1 MSFPSEDP
9 APNSGSSGK
18 AGWPLAH
25 CHVAI
30 RLAVQLWRGAF
41 APDPRGSWL
50 TQRVRRRHA
59 DCTLA
64 ARMHILPGLPYP
76 LGATWDG
83 RGVNFAL
90 YSEHAEQV
98 ELCLFDEDDSET
110 RAPLSHQTAFV
121 WHGYV
126 PDLRPGQRY
135 GYRVHGPYDPARGLR
150 FNSEVLLLDPYA
162 KALSRTEDWARG
174 CFAYDVVAGDD
185 LQKAKAPA
193 LGAPR
198 GVVID
203 PKFDWEGDAPPRTP
217 LHKTVIYE
225 AHVRGFSMRHP
236 DVPEALRGAYA
247 ALAVP
252 AVVKY
257 LRELGITA
265 IELMPIH
272 AFVDEQHLL
281 DRGLRNYWGY
291 NSIGFFAPDV
301 RYKSR
306 PEPGS
311 EVVDFKRMVKALHRA
326 GIEVILDVVYNHT
339 AEGNHLG
346 PTFSFKGIDN
356 RVYYRLVEE
365 SRRYYFDYTGT
376 GNTLNVRHPQVLKLI
391 MDSLRYWVEEMH
403 VDGFRF
409 DLASALARQLHE
421 VDQLSSFFTLIHD
434 SPALREVKMIAEP
447 WDVGEGGYQVGNFPV
462 RWAEWNGRYRDT
474 VRSFWKG
481 DAGTTADL
489 GYRLTGSSDLYE
501 VSGRKPS
508 ASVNFITAHDGFT
521 LSDLVSYDHK
531 HNQANGEEN
540 RDGNDHNLS
549 WNCGAEGPTTDP
561 AIRRLRARQQRN
573 LLATLLLSQGTPMLV
588 AGDELGRTQQ
598 GNNNAYCQDNE
609 LSWMDWDLDEE
620 RRELLEF
627 TRRVLE
633 LRRQHPALH
642 RSKFF
647 QGRTIQNSN
656 LSDLAWFR
664 QDGQPMSDEDWRAP
678 ETRCLCMFL
687 AGRGIGDVDE
697 HGWPLIDDD
706 LLLAINSSHLDLKLT
721 LPNVQY
727 VDEWETV
734 LDTANGELEKHVPR
748 QGTTQLP
755 ARSLRL
761 YRSPSRALRKGGALH
776 TFGAT
781 YRLQLHKDFGLQAAL
796 AQVEYLHRL
805 GITDLYLSPIFA
817 ATPGSTHG
825 YDVIDHSRLNQEIGS
840 QQDLEALSEQ
850 LRRREMGLLL
860 DWVPNHMG
868 NLGGQNRWWDDVL
881 ENGLSSIHAVAFDI
895 DWAPR
900 KRELRD
906 TVLLPVLG
914 DQYGRVLERGELRVE
929 RDGGRLFVR
938 YFEQRFPLAPKSLV
952 ELLSTVAGAT
962 GLGPDE
968 ALQQELE
975 SLCASLA
982 HLPDRHSTSDPDRRE
997 RAREKEVFK
1006 RRLEQLFDS
1015 SPEITRAFDAALER
1029 LNGTPGDDT
1038 SFDDLDRLL
1047 GEQSYRLASWRVAA
1061 QEINYRRFFD
1071 VNSLVA
1077 LRMEERV
1084 VFERAHALLFDLL
1097 ERRLVQGLRLDHTDG
1112 LFDPLAY
1119 FESLQDQFRSN
1130 VTSNPESTPDDAA
1143 RPLPILL
1150 EKILEGDEKLPAAWP
1165 VDGTTGYEF
1174 AASSLNV
1181 LVHGD
1186 AERAFTQLYKSFTGD
1201 ERSFQSHVYECK
1213 LRIAQDALASE
1224 VTMLAQQLERIAAG
1238 KRQWRDFT
1246 LATLT
1251 RALIE
1256 IVAAFSVYR
1265 TYVRPGAIATEE
1277 DERVV
1282 TRAVRVARFRSAGT
1296 LDISVF
1302 EFIQGMLLLTHA
1314 SSEEDRRLHEWF
1326 ALRFQQLTAP
1336 VMAKAVEDTT
1346 YFRYCR
1352 LIALNEVGGD
1362 PATFGISIEHFHA
1375 DSTERLRGWPLS
1387 MASTST
1393 HDTKRGEDAAA
1404 AIVVL
1409 TEMPEQWQN
1418 AVQAWAARAERYK
1431 SSWHDLP
1438 APTRSD
1444 EYHFYQALVGAWPFG
1459 WDGKQGRAEF
1469 VVRMQEFMR
1478 KAIREAKR
1486 ETSWL
1491 SPDSLYEDA
1500 VLGFVQHSLE
1510 DDDLCGEIRSLTQRI
1525 GSYAAMNALTRA
1537 FLRLTSPGVVDTF
1550 QGSELWNQ
1558 SLVDPDNRRPVDYGR
1573 RRRLL
1578 DELDGTSLEQL
1589 LSHWENGAL
1598 KLFVTRTVLHTRQ
1611 RLRPLFVQGE
1621 YGAVAAGDHAI
1632 AFTRTLEGRVV
1643 FCCAPRCSWL
1653 LTRGERPWPLGD
1665 VWREQTVLVPTGEY
1679 RDAFTG
1685 RSIYSPG
1692 SLRLSECF
1700 ESFPLSLLVSDGAG
1714 GGEPARD

>member
-1 MSFPSEDP
+1 
-9 APNSGSSGK
+9 
-18 AGWPLAH
+18 
-25 CHVAI
+25 
-30 RLAVQLWRGAF
+30 
-41 APDPRGSWL
+41 
-50 TQRVRRRHA
+50 
-59 DCTLA
+59 
-64 ARMHILPGLPYP
+64 MHILPGLPYP

-98 ELCLFDEDDSET
+98 ELCLFDEEDNET
-110 RAPLSHQTAFV
+110 RGQLTHQTAFV

-150 FNSEVLLLDPYA
+150 FNSQVLLLDPYA
-162 KALSRTEDWARG
+162 KALSRTEDWQRG
-174 CFAYDVVAGDD
+174 CFAYDVIAGDD
-185 LQKAKAPA
+185 LRVNKAPA
-193 LGAPR
+193 SGAPR

-225 AHVRGFSMRHP
+225 AHVRGLTMRHP
-236 DVPEALRGAYA
+236 EVPEALRGTYA

-252 AVVKY
+252 AVVKH
-257 LRELGITA
+257 LRDLGVTA

-301 RYKSR
+301 RYRSR

-311 EVVDFKRMVKALHRA
+311 EVTDFKRMVKALHRA

-356 RVYYRLVEE
+356 RVYYRLVDD

-462 RWAEWNGRYRDT
+462 RWAEWNGKYRDT
-474 VRSFWKG
+474 VRAFWKG
-481 DAGTTADL
+481 DAGMAGDL
-489 GYRLTGSSDLYE
+489 GYRITGSSDLYE
-501 VSGRKPS
+501 LSGRKPT
-508 ASVNFITAHDGFT
+508 ASINFITAHDGFT
-521 LSDLVSYDHK
+521 LNDLVSYDRK
-531 HNQANGEEN
+531 HNEQNGEGN

-549 WNCGAEGPTTDP
+549 WNCGAEGPTNDTG
-561 AIRRLRARQQRN
+561 IRQLRARQRKN
-573 LLATLLLSQGTPMLV
+573 LLATLLFSQGTPMLV
-588 AGDELGRTQQ
+588 AGDELGRTQR
-598 GNNNAYCQDNE
+598 GNNNGYCQDNE
-609 LSWMDWDLDEE
+609 LSWVDWELDDE
-620 RRELLEF
+620 RRDLLEF

-642 RSKFF
+642 RSKYF

-664 QDGQPMSDEDWRAP
+664 HDGQPMSQEDWQNP

-697 HGWPLIDDD
+697 HGWPLVDDD
-706 LLLAINSSHLDLKLT
+706 LLLAVNASHLDLKLT
-721 LPNVQY
+721 LPAVQY
-727 VDEWETV
+727 VDEWEAV
-734 LDTANGELEKHVPR
+734 LDTADGGFEHTVPR
-748 QGTTQLP
+748 QGTTLLP

-761 YRSPSRALRKGGALH
+761 FRSPSRALRQGGALH

-781 YRLQLHKDFGLQAAL
+781 YRMQLHKDFGLGAAL
-796 AQVEYLHRL
+796 QQVDYLHRL

-825 YDVIDHSRLNQEIGS
+825 YDVIDHGRLNPELGS
-840 QQDLEALSEQ
+840 EADLEALSAQ
-850 LRRREMGLLL
+850 LKQRGMGLLL

-868 NLGGQNRWWDDVL
+868 NIAGQNQWWDDVL

-900 KRELRD
+900 KQELRN

-914 DQYGRVLERGELRVE
+914 DQYGRVLERGELKVQRE
-929 RDGGRLFVR
+929 GGRLFVC
-938 YFEQRFPLAPKSLV
+938 YYDQRFPLAPKSLAG
-952 ELLSTVAGAT
+952 LLSSVAQAT
-962 GLGPDE
+962 GSSADDPM
-968 ALQQELE
+968 QQELE

-982 HLPDRHSTSDPDRRE
+982 HLPDRHATSDQDRRE

-1006 RRLEQLFDS
+1006 RRLTQLLDS
-1015 SPEITRAFDAALER
+1015 SPEVMRAFDAALER
-1029 LNGTPGDDT
+1029 LNGIPGDEA
-1038 SFDDLDRLL
+1038 SFDALDRLL
-1047 GEQSYRLASWRVAA
+1047 SEQSYRLASWRVAA

-1084 VFERAHALLFDLL
+1084 VFERAHALLFQLL
-1097 ERRLVQGLRLDHTDG
+1097 EKRQVQGLRLDHTDG

-1119 FESLQDQFRSN
+1119 FESLQNQFRSN
-1130 VTSNPESTPDDAA
+1130 LAMDPQSSPDDAA

-1150 EKILEGDEKLPAAWP
+1150 EKILEPNEKLAAAWP

-1174 AASSLNV
+1174 AVSSLGV
-1181 LVHGD
+1181 LVD
-1186 AERAFTQLYKSFTGD
+1186 AGAEEAFSEVYKRFTGD
-1201 ERSFQSHVYECK
+1201 DRPFHSHVYECK
-1213 LRIAQDALASE
+1213 LRVARDSLASE
-1224 VTMLAQQLERIAAG
+1224 VTLLAQQLERIAAS

-1246 LATLT
+1246 LVTLT

-1256 IVAAFSVYR
+1256 ILAAFPVYR
-1265 TYVRPGAIATEE
+1265 TYVRPGSTPTEE

-1282 TRAVRVARFRSAGT
+1282 KLAVRVARLRSAGA
-1296 LDISVF
+1296 LDPSVF

-1314 SSEEDRRLHEWF
+1314 SNEEERKAHEWF
-1326 ALRFQQLTAP
+1326 AMRFQQLTAP
-1336 VMAKAVEDTT
+1336 VMAKAVEDTAF
-1346 YFRYCR
+1346 YRYNR
-1352 LIALNEVGGD
+1352 LVALNEVGGD
-1362 PATFGISIEHFHA
+1362 PATFGISLERFHA
-1375 DSTERLRGWPLS
+1375 ECAERFRSWPLS
-1387 MASTST
+1387 MATTST

-1404 AIVVL
+1404 AIIVL
-1409 TEMPEQWQN
+1409 TQIPDVWRS
-1418 AVQAWAARAERYK
+1418 AVQDWSARADKYR
-1431 SSWHDLP
+1431 SSWHDQM
-1438 APTRSD
+1438 APTRGD
-1444 EYHFYQALVGAWPFG
+1444 EYLFFQTLVGAWPFG
-1459 WDGKQGRAEF
+1459 WDGKQGLEDF
-1469 VVRMQEFMR
+1469 VARVQAFMC
-1478 KAIREAKR
+1478 KALREAKR

-1491 SPDSLYEDA
+1491 TPDHGYEEA
-1500 VLGFVQHSLE
+1500 VLAFVKGSLQDE
-1510 DDDLCGEIRSLTQRI
+1510 EFRQAVQQLTQRI
-1525 GSYAAMNALTRA
+1525 GTAAAMNALSRTL
-1537 FLRLTSPGVVDTF
+1537 LRLTAPGVVDTY

-1558 SLVDPDNRRPVDYGR
+1558 SLVDPDNRRPVDYR
-1573 RRRLL
+1573 RRRGLL
-1578 DELDGTSLEQL
+1578 EELDGLSLEQL
-1589 LSHWENGAL
+1589 LSSWENGAV
-1598 KLFVTRTVLHTRQ
+1598 KLFVTRTALRTRQ
-1611 RLRPLFVQGE
+1611 RLRKLFVQGE
-1621 YGAVAAGDHAI
+1621 YAAVPAGEHAV
-1632 AFTRTLEGRVV
+1632 AFTRTLEGQVV
-1643 FCCAPRCSWL
+1643 FCCAPRWSL
-1653 LTRGERPWPLGD
+1653 RLTGGQRPWPLGD
-1665 VWREQTVLVPTGEY
+1665 VWGDQVVTVPSGEY

-1685 RSIYSPG
+1685 RLLHSTG

-1700 ESFPLSLLVSDGAG
+1700 ERFPLLLLVS
-1714 GGEPARD
+1714 EPKAPAPDSKVKPEAKQKRDAPVSSRKPKTN

>member
-1 MSFPSEDP
+1 
-9 APNSGSSGK
+9 
-18 AGWPLAH
+18 
-25 CHVAI
+25 
-30 RLAVQLWRGAF
+30 
-41 APDPRGSWL
+41 
-50 TQRVRRRHA
+50 
-59 DCTLA
+59 
-64 ARMHILPGLPYP
+64 MHILPGLPYP

-110 RAPLSHQTAFV
+110 RGQLTHQSAFV

-126 PDLRPGQRY
+126 PELRPGQRY
-135 GYRVHGPYDPARGLR
+135 GYRVHGPYDPARGQR
-150 FNSEVLLLDPYA
+150 FNANVLLLDPYA
-162 KALSRTEDWARG
+162 KALSRSEDWQRG
-174 CFAYDVVAGDD
+174 CFGYDVLTGDD
-185 LQKAKAPA
+185 LKLQKAPA

-203 PKFDWEGDAPPRTP
+203 PKFDWEGDAPPRIP

-236 DVPEALRGAYA
+236 EVPEALRGTYA

-257 LRELGITA
+257 LRDLGVTA

-272 AFVDEQHLL
+272 AFVDEQHLV

-356 RVYYRLVEE
+356 RVYYRLVED

-434 SPALREVKMIAEP
+434 SPALREIKMIAEP

-474 VRSFWKG
+474 VRAFWKG
-481 DAGTTADL
+481 DGGTAADL
-489 GYRLTGSSDLYE
+489 GYRITGSSDLYE
-501 VSGRKPS
+501 LSGRKPS
-508 ASVNFITAHDGFT
+508 ASINFITAHDGFT
-521 LSDLVSYDHK
+521 LNDLVSYDQK
-531 HNQANGEEN
+531 HNEANGEDN

-549 WNCGAEGPTTDP
+549 WNCGAEGPTED
-561 AIRRLRARQQRN
+561 AGVLELRGRQRRN
-573 LLATLLLSQGTPMLV
+573 LLATLLFSQGTPMLL
-588 AGDELGRTQQ
+588 AGDELGRTQN

-609 LSWMDWDLDEE
+609 LSWLDWNLDPE
-620 RRELLEF
+620 RKRLLEF

-664 QDGQPMSDEDWRAP
+664 QDGQPMSNDEWQNP

-706 LLLAINSSHLDLKLT
+706 LLLAINSSHLDVKLT

-727 VDEWETV
+727 VDEWECV
-734 LDTANGELEKHVPR
+734 LDTAEDAGATRLPR
-748 QGTTQLP
+748 QGTTGLR

-761 YRSPSRALRKGGALH
+761 FRSPSRALRQGGALH

-781 YRLQLHKDFGLQAAL
+781 YRMQVHADFKLSAAL
-796 AQVEYLHRL
+796 AQVDYLHRL

-825 YDVIDHSRLNQEIGS
+825 YDVIDHSRLNPEIGTE
-840 QQDLEALSEQ
+840 QELEALAAKLAE
-850 LRRREMGLLL
+850 RRMGLLL

-868 NLGGQNRWWDDVL
+868 NIAGQNPWWDDVL

-895 DWAPR
+895 DWVPR
-900 KRELRD
+900 KEELHD

-914 DQYGRVLERGELRVE
+914 DQYGRVLERGELKVE

-938 YFEQRFPLAPKSLV
+938 YFEQRFPVAPKSLS
-952 ELLSTVAGAT
+952 ELLAGVAAKT
-962 GLGPDE
+962 GLAEDQPM
-968 ALQQELE
+968 QQELE
-975 SLCASLA
+975 SLCASLS
-982 HLPDRHSTSDPDRRE
+982 HLPDRHAMADADRRE

-1006 RRLEQLFDS
+1006 RRLTHLLSS
-1015 SPEITRAFDAALER
+1015 SPDVTRAFDAALER
-1029 LNGTPGDDT
+1029 LNGTPGDPA
-1038 SFDDLDRLL
+1038 SFDALDRLL

-1061 QEINYRRFFD
+1061 EEINYRRFFD
-1071 VNSLVA
+1071 VNSLAA

-1084 VFERAHALLFDLL
+1084 VFERAHALLFQLL
-1097 ERRLVQGLRLDHTDG
+1097 DRRLIQGLRLDHTDG
-1112 LFDPLAY
+1112 LYDPLAY

-1130 VTSNPESTPDDAA
+1130 LAPNPESSPDDAA

-1150 EKILEGDEKLPAAWP
+1150 EKILEPHEKLATAWP

-1174 AASSLNV
+1174 AASSLGV
-1181 LVHGD
+1181 LVDGS
-1186 AERAFTQLYKSFTGD
+1186 AEAAFSTLYREFTGD
-1201 ERSFQSHVYECK
+1201 ERSFQNHVYECK
-1213 LRIAQDALASE
+1213 QRIVRDSLASE
-1224 VTMLAQQLERIAAG
+1224 AAMLAQQLERIAAS

-1246 LATLT
+1246 LTTLT

-1256 IVAAFSVYR
+1256 ILAAFPVYR
-1265 TYVRPGAIATEE
+1265 TYLRPGSTATEE

-1282 TRAVRVARFRSAGT
+1282 TRAVRMARFRAAGAIDT
-1296 LDISVF
+1296 SVF
-1302 EFIQGMLLLTHA
+1302 EFIQGMLLLSNA
-1314 SSEEDRRLHEWF
+1314 SSEEERRVHERF

-1336 VMAKAVEDTT
+1336 VMAKSVEDTA
-1346 YFRYCR
+1346 YYRYGR
-1352 LIALNEVGGD
+1352 LIALNEVGSD
-1362 PATFGISIEHFHA
+1362 PATFGISIERFHA
-1375 DSTERLRGWPLS
+1375 ESAERFRAWPLS

-1409 TEMPEQWQN
+1409 TQMPEEWRS
-1418 AVQAWAARAERYK
+1418 AVNDWSARTEQYK
-1431 SSWHDLP
+1431 GSWHDLP

-1444 EYHFYQALVGAWPFG
+1444 EYLFYQTLVGAWPFG
-1459 WDGKQGRAEF
+1459 WDGKQGWEDFAR
-1469 VVRMQEFMR
+1469 RMQDLMC
-1478 KAIREAKR
+1478 KALREAKR

-1491 SPDSLYEDA
+1491 SPDSSYEEA
-1500 VLGFVQHSLE
+1500 VHGFVQRSLE
-1510 DDDLCGEIRSLTQRI
+1510 DEEFRRGVRSLTDRI
-1525 GSYAAMNALTRA
+1525 GTYAAMNALTRTL
-1537 FLRLTSPGVVDTF
+1537 LRLTAPGVVDTF

-1558 SLVDPDNRRPVDYGR
+1558 ALVDPDNRRPVDYGR

-1578 DELDGTSLEQL
+1578 DELDGTPLEQL
-1589 LSHWENGAL
+1589 LASWSNGAL
-1598 KLFVTRTVLHTRQ
+1598 KLFVTRTVLRTRE
-1611 RLRPLFVQGE
+1611 RLRRLFQQGE
-1621 YGAVAAGDHAI
+1621 YAALSAGDHAI
-1632 AFTRTLEGRVV
+1632 AFTRTLDGQIV
-1643 FCCAPRCSWL
+1643 FCCAPRWSL
-1653 LTRGERPWPLGD
+1653 RLTRGERPWPLGD
-1665 VWREQTVLVPTGEY
+1665 VWQNQTVLVPAGSY

-1685 RSIYSPG
+1685 RELQCPG
-1692 SLRLSECF
+1692 TLRLSQIF
-1700 ESFPLSLLVSDGAG
+1700 ETFPLSLLVCEKASAVAQPVSGPAG
-1714 GGEPARD
+1714 MGRKDA